1 VVKNRN
7 KLNRLGQPEEAMK
20 TKRTE
25 PKRLLA
31 AAFAATLFV
40 TSAIAADDTTTSTN
54 VDIQTLEKQIQS
66 LDQEVQELKNQQH
79 EDQQTTARAIKSQAH
94 VSVGADGV
102 NFVSANSNF
111 TASLHGLVQVD
122 SRTFFENGQIPGID
136 GFLLRRARIIFAGT
150 VFHSFDYYFQPEF
163 AGNSPQILD
172 AYLNYR
178 NRPDLQLQAGKFKPP
193 IGLEVIPADSVLL
206 FNERALASNL
216 VPYRDIGAELHGDV
230 ARGVFSY
237 AVGIFNGL
245 PDFNST
251 TINTNIEDNIAF
263 GGRVFTM
270 PFEQTSLSPLKGL
283 GVGVSGTYEDDEPTA
298 SGLTP
303 GFTTDGQEKFFTYTP
318 ATGTVVAH
326 GTHWRISPQGY
337 YYWGPLGVMA
347 EYVVSDQE
355 VSKAAASADIH
366 NTAWEVSGGWILTG
380 ESASYQGGVVPR
392 HPFNPADGGWGA
404 LQVVGRFAQLNVDHD
419 AFPIFA
425 NPATSASGAS
435 AWAAGLNWY
444 LNQNVRVNLSFSHT
458 WFAGSASANP
468 VTARD
473 ENVLFT
479 RMQLAF

>member
-1 VVKNRN
+1 MKTKKTN
-7 KLNRLGQPEEAMK
+7 LNRLVVV
-20 TKRTE
+20 
-25 PKRLLA
+25 
-31 AAFAATLFV
+31 AFAGTLFV
-40 TSAIAADDTTTSTN
+40 TSSLAEDIAGTN
-54 VDIQTLEKQIQS
+54 VDIQMLEKQIQS
-66 LDQEVQELKNQQH
+66 LDQEVQELKQQQH
-79 EDQQTTARAIKSQAH
+79 EDQQTTAKAIKSQAH

-102 NFVSANSNF
+102 NFISANSNF

-122 SRTFFENGQIPGID
+122 SRTFFENGAIPGID

-150 VFHSFDYYFQPEF
+150 VFRSFDYYFQPEF
-163 AGNSPQILD
+163 AGSSPQILD

-178 NRPDLQLQAGKFKPP
+178 NRTELQLQAGKFKPP

-206 FNERALASNL
+206 FNERSLPSNL

-230 ARGVFSY
+230 AGGLFSY

-251 TINTNIEDNIAF
+251 TVNTNIDDNIAF
-263 GGRVFTM
+263 GGRVFAL
-270 PFEQTSLSPLKGL
+270 PFKNTSVSPLEGL
-283 GVGVSGTYEDDEPTA
+283 GVGVSGTYEQDEPTA

-303 GFTTDGQEKFFTYTP
+303 GFTTDGQEKFFTYTN
-318 ATGTVVAH
+318 GVVAN
-326 GTHWRISPQGY
+326 GVHWRISPQGY
-337 YYWGPLGVMA
+337 YYWGPFGLMG
-347 EYVVSDQE
+347 EYVISDQE

-366 NTAWEVSGGWILTG
+366 NTAWDVSGSWILTG
-380 ESASYQGGVVPR
+380 ESASYQGGVIPR

-404 LQVVGRFAQLNVDHD
+404 FQVVGRFAQLNVDHD

-435 AWAAGLNWY
+435 AWAAGINWY

-458 WFAGSASANP
+458 WFTGSASANP